1 MKLMSA
7 FLCAAF
13 VTVSGLPVTV
23 LAGSIGP
30 RVTSYTQF
38 QLNMADVEAM
48 KTEADK
54 ACLTAAMRTPDDLNL
69 QVACNKTMAGR
80 LNTRVERAISAA
92 TPRMRRAR
100 LRQFNAEQANWATT
114 HTGVCETYWARELNT
129 TSNSYG
135 LAVTQCDAL
144 ETYRR
149 ALWIERLR

>member
-1 MKLMSA
+1 MKLISA
-7 FLCAAF
+7 LLCAVF
-13 VTVSGLPVTV
+13 VTSAGLPVAAM
-23 LAGSIGP
+23 AGSIGP
-30 RVTSYTQF
+30 RATNYAQF

-54 ACLTAAMRTPDDLNL
+54 ACLASALRTPDDLNL

-80 LNTRVERAISAA
+80 LNTRVDRAIATA

-100 LRQFNAEQANWATT
+100 LRQFNAEQANWASSHTT
-114 HTGVCETYWARELNT
+114 RCETYWARELNT

-135 LAVTQCDAL
+135 LAVSQCDVL
-144 ETYRR
+144 EIYRR